1 MYINDLDSSSSSEA
15 DIIYN
20 TCDDDPK
27 IVDFLNEKETQNKL
41 NVNKIWEKCSEL
53 NYSISE
59 SIEFYQKYLPTIK
72 DRVKVWIMSGDTDI
86 ILSTLGTKRWIYSL
100 KSEIDKDWN
109 PIYDE
114 ENQIRGFKISYKN
127 GLTFITAKGAG
138 HMLPE
143 DEPKTAEIILNLFI
157 NETLN

>member
-1 MYINDLDSSSSSEA
+1 
-15 DIIYN
+15 
-20 TCDDDPK
+20 
-27 IVDFLNEKETQNKL
+27 
-41 NVNKIWEKCSEL
+41 
-53 NYSISE
+53 
-59 SIEFYQKYLPTIK
+59 
-72 DRVKVWIMSGDTDI
+72 MSGDTDI